1 MVINLSLFH
10 YDHYIAYK
18 QLCLEAKIPRWLSS
32 RIMADYD
39 VNEEEW
45 KEDGSPVQAGLR
57 PMRWILTLQS
67 YYIVW
72 ALKIRG

>member
-1 MVINLSLFH
+1 MVIDLSLFPS
-10 YDHYIAYK
+10 DHYIAYK
-18 QLCLEAKIPRWLSS
+18 QLCLEPKIPRWLSS

-57 PMRWILTLQS
+57 PMR
-67 YYIVW
+67 
-72 ALKIRG
+72 